1 MLLRLVYDSYVF
13 VTCSTV
19 FPRWFFDY
27 FVHYLCSN
35 QQKIS
40 SLIRIWWT
48 IFQRYWSNLDQKS
61 YVFDLNVQNFDENM
75 SQVFVLWVVQ
85 WSKAL
90 VKNSQSFEQ
99 NFDQIVIKKLVYW
112 SKTIFLIYFFCC
124 NKSINVF
131 SSNCRIIIYSNCSL
145 LLS

>member
-40 SLIRIWWT
+40 SLIKIWWT

-90 VKNSQSFEQ
+90 INVWSRILKVLNKILIKSWSKNIF
-99 NFDQIVIKKLVYW
+99 YW
-112 SKTIFLIYFFCC
+112 SKIRFLIFF
-124 NKSINVF
+124 IDF
-131 SSNCRIIIYSNCSL
+131 SWVRL
-145 LLS
+145 LPAEAMIWS